1 MDLIRLF
8 SLNPRNPIVNRLY
21 IGKLQN
27 KINVNNRKRLINAS
41 PTLVCSNCTGGFLY
55 HWLGLRFNSPFINLF
70 LWPKD
75 FVCALENWE
84 EFISSEITEVASNAY
99 YPVGQIITRGGVVH
113 IHFMHYNSFNEAII
127 KWNERKARMEKDPD
141 KIGFMLTNWE
151 DDISILKRFSK
162 LPFRNK
168 IAFTPG
174 VNYNI
179 PCTYNLKGLEKIKT
193 PKQVYYTQKFNG
205 KRFIDQFDYIE
216 FINGLNK

>member
-27 KINVNNRKRLINAS
+27 KINLNNRKRLINAS

-84 EFISSEITEVASNAY
+84 EFISSEITEVASDTY
-99 YPVGQIITRGGVVH
+99 YPVGQIITQGGVVR

-127 KWNERKARMEKDPD
+127 KWNERKARMEKDPN

-174 VNYNI
+174 VNRNI
-179 PCTYNLKGLEKIKT
+179 PSTYNLKGLEKIRT

>member
-27 KINVNNRKRLINAS
+27 KINLNNRKRLINAS

-84 EFISSEITEVASNAY
+84 EFISSEITEVASDTY
-99 YPVGQIITRGGVVH
+99 YPVGQIITQGGGSSH
-113 IHFMHYNSFNEAII
+113 TLYA
-127 KWNERKARMEKDPD
+127 
-141 KIGFMLTNWE
+141 L
-151 DDISILKRFSK
+151 
-162 LPFRNK
+162 
-168 IAFTPG
+168 
-174 VNYNI
+174 
-179 PCTYNLKGLEKIKT
+179 
-193 PKQVYYTQKFNG
+193 
-205 KRFIDQFDYIE
+205 
-216 FINGLNK
+216 